1 VDYYISYGAGVNS
14 TAMTLLLLSK
24 GLKYPIVF
32 ADTGGEWPETY
43 GFLATFKEFLVDN
56 FDVHIEVV
64 RKLPT
69 LYEYLYSLRLTP
81 SLKNRWCTDRWKIRP
96 IQERYPNCISIIG
109 WSKEEEWRIRRA
121 KWARRKFWAPL
132 YEEGITRERCIKII
146 KWFGL
151 PVPIKSACWFCAF
164 QSKRRWQILKQRHP
178 ELFKKALE
186 LEKRNKQ
193 VRGAQWGYKINEDLD
208 DLVGNQ
214 LVLGFLQP

>member
-1 VDYYISYGAGVNS
+1 MDYYISYGAGVNS

-24 GLKYPIVF
+24 GLRYPIVF

-43 GFLATFKEFLVDN
+43 DYIEMFKEFLQREFDATVD
-56 FDVHIEVV
+56 VV
-64 RKLPT
+64 RKEPS
-69 LYEYLYSLRLTP
+69 LYDYLYSIACTP
-81 SLKNRWCTDRWKIRP
+81 SLTSRMCTNGWKVRP
-96 IQERYPNCISIIG
+96 IQKKYPDRVPIIG
-109 WSKEEEWRIRRA
+109 WTAEERRRVRRA
-121 KWARRKFWAPL
+121 RRQFWAPL
-132 YEEGITRERCIKII
+132 YEKGITRADCAKII
-146 KWFGL
+146 KQFGL
-151 PVPIKSACWFCAF
+151 TVPIRSSCWFCAF
-164 QSKRRWQILKQRHP
+164 QSRRRWQVLKQRHP